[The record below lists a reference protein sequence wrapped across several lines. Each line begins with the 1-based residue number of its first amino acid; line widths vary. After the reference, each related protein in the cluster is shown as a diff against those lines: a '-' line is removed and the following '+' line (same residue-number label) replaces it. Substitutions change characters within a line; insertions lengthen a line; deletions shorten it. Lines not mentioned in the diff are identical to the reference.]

1 MPWMSC
7 AFGIS
12 MILSHFITS
21 RRMRATRVLALS
33 RIRLQSKWRHRDDVT
48 DDHLVVRVDHP
59 VDDQP
64 QDPLPDLERRVDER
78 VANAGAERLEPLQ
91 QPDLPLPLRAVAA
104 DLVEPLPQMPA
115 MVLDLPP
122 TLLQL
127 LQLDRAGLIGVDQ
140 PPDRAVQYLELALDA
155 RALALVGAVDGGI
168 AAALLEAR
176 PQEGRI
182 GQQPA
187 DPAPD
192 LLLERPGRGAP
203 AITGAR
209 GMARVA
215 GRADVTVPATLVRGA
230 DHAPATPAADQQR
243 AQQIPA
249 PGVVPC
255 GALAVAGQLLLGQA
269 PKLGVDDGG
278 HRHRDPLLRRPEGL
292 AAPIARAE
300 ILEAGLAVRLDPIR
314 RAPAIVPALALVA
327 RVRQDPDHGALRPA
341 APAAPAGRHPAFD
354 VCSSDLVGAQLLLDQ
369 PAVQLAHHRRFALL
383 DDEPP
388 GSRLVPA
395 AEAVAVG
402 RRAAPVHPPLARP
415 EQTATS
421 GPVLDQGALVLGE
434 HALHLQQ
441 HLLLRA
447 AAEGVV
453 EERDLA
459 AGPRELVDHQHLTGV
474 AARQAIRRADQHG
487 RARPLGD
494 QIAQPVEPRP
504 GQRGAATALIEADQV
519 GSQMPAARFGGS
531 AQSIDLTVDRLF
543 LVLPVRRDAGV
554 GRHQPQR
561 ARRCGAGSLAAAG
574 TAGPIAPLVPG
585 CLERYDWSRS
595 RACHTRCLASRHGTG
610 SPTMATGRSPPPAAP
625 VRAGLFLDGMRRLP
639 PRGCARRANRPRVSS
654 TCRGYGRFLS
664 PPAPIPAAQPV
675 ATRRAERPRSSGG
688 FRL

>member
-1 MPWMSC
+1 MRLPQRC
-7 AFGIS
+7 
-12 MILSHFITS
+12 S
-21 RRMRATRVLALS
+21 RSAPQCGQRGAAANARSSSRTASGSPEADAKARPSAVRCSSLS
-33 RIRLQSKWRHRDDVT
+33 RSTRCSSTSKSASRISHLAGIPLPAVCLPTTDAKRASKWRHRDDVT
-48 DDHLVVRVDHP
+48 DDHLVVREDHP

-78 VANAGAERLEPLQ
+78 VAKAGAKRLETPQ

-140 PPDRAVQYLELALDA
+140 PPDRAVQHLELALDA

-209 GMARVA
+209 GVARVA

-278 HRHRDPLLRRPEGL
+278 HRHRDPLLRRPGGL

-300 ILEAGLAVRLDPIR
+300 ILEAGLAARLDPIR

-341 APAAPAGRHPAFD
+341 APAAPAA
-354 VCSSDLVGAQLLLDQ
+354 
-369 PAVQLAHHRRFALL
+369 
-383 DDEPP
+383 
-388 GSRLVPA
+388 
-395 AEAVAVG
+395 
-402 RRAAPVHPPLARP
+402 
-415 EQTATS
+415 
-421 GPVLDQGALVLGE
+421 
-434 HALHLQQ
+434 
-441 HLLLRA
+441 
-447 AAEGVV
+447 
-453 EERDLA
+453 
-459 AGPRELVDHQHLTGV
+459 
-474 AARQAIRRADQHG
+474 
-487 RARPLGD
+487 
-494 QIAQPVEPRP
+494 
-504 GQRGAATALIEADQV
+504 
-519 GSQMPAARFGGS
+519 
-531 AQSIDLTVDRLF
+531 
-543 LVLPVRRDAGV
+543 
-554 GRHQPQR
+554 
-561 ARRCGAGSLAAAG
+561 
-574 TAGPIAPLVPG
+574 
-585 CLERYDWSRS
+585 
-595 RACHTRCLASRHGTG
+595 
-610 SPTMATGRSPPPAAP
+610 
-625 VRAGLFLDGMRRLP
+625 
-639 PRGCARRANRPRVSS
+639 
-654 TCRGYGRFLS
+654 
-664 PPAPIPAAQPV
+664 
-675 ATRRAERPRSSGG
+675 
-688 FRL
+688 